1 NERNVFDACYFA
13 VKSSIAQNDE
23 LNEASR
29 MNFPVQSVATPF
41 KNEQAP
47 QTQLEEQSYQ
57 DIFGQ
62 KLQSLEKT
70 GHLRLEGVVSPLET
84 FASQA
89 QTNDDLSDFLFITPE
104 SIKKTQKSVPI
115 IHLEEPE
122 PGEPGEMVEPEEET
136 LETLNKKKDNFT
148 VWGNNLVIKPIGEI
162 FDTYFIFEVNDHVA
176 VLDKHAAHERAIYE
190 KLKKGISTGDRQVLL
205 KPHVLSFTKDEFD
218 ALMLSQEQLE
228 TLGFLFEEYGRAR
241 IILREVPLVINELDI
256 DRVVNE
262 MAQNLAWNKRDITS
276 ITYENLLHSI
286 ACKSAIRG
294 NDKTDIKELSELVKI
309 IYENNEIRYCPHGRP
324 VVYVIR
330 KHEIDKKFKRV

>member
-1 NERNVFDACYFA
+1 
-13 VKSSIAQNDE
+13 
-23 LNEASR
+23 
-29 MNFPVQSVATPF
+29 
-41 KNEQAP
+41 
-47 QTQLEEQSYQ
+47 
-57 DIFGQ
+57 
-62 KLQSLEKT
+62 
-70 GHLRLEGVVSPLET
+70 T
-84 FASQA
+84 FASQT

-190 KLKKGISTGDRQVLL
+190 KLKKDISTGDRQVLL

-218 ALMLSQEQLE
+218 ALMLNQEQLE
-228 TLGFLFEEYGRAR
+228 KLGFLFEEHGRAR

-256 DRVVNE
+256 DRVINE

-330 KHEIDKKFKRV
+330 KHEIDKKFKRL